1 MNEVEFRNWMSQ
13 KGVKHKV
20 QSDCISRIKRVER
33 ELNHCDMDEFYRN
46 DKCEYVMSLFIN
58 MGQNDG
64 MKAYPDAD
72 FPIGKYYMNTYRHA
86 IKKYIQFCEETVQ

>member
-1 MNEVEFRNWMSQ
+1 
-13 KGVKHKV
+13 
-20 QSDCISRIKRVER
+20 
-33 ELNHCDMDEFYRN
+33 
-46 DKCEYVMSLFIN
+46 MSLFIN